1 MARSQL
7 CSLDVSDAG
16 VSDLG
21 VSDLD
26 TSDLGVSDMVRM
38 ECLFYPHSVRF
49 IPPSSSGRHAGVA
62 RIPTAAPAC
71 LSLRAKATPSASN
84 GSVMR
89 HSA

>member
-16 VSDLG
+16 VP
-21 VSDLD
+21 DLD